1 MSFKLEFVLIKMKK
15 LLILIKNLIRFLVL
29 SFLLLSEE

>member
-1 MSFKLEFVLIKMKK
+1 MSFKLEFLLIKMKK
-15 LLILIKNLIRFLVL
+15 FLILIKNLIRFLVL